1 MEFLGIV
8 DKVEIKRDRYG
19 KVYGEKYLISIFHQN
34 KKVKIG
40 KFEFFSEKS
49 QLKAGDEVIISIKGK
64 EVNM

>member
-49 QLKAGDEVIISIKGK
+49 QLKAKAGDEVIITIK